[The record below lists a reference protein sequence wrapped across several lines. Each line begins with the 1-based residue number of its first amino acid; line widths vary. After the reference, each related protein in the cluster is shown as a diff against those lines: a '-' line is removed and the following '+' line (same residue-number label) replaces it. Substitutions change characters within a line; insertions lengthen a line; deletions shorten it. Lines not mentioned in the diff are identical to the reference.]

1 MRPCA
6 ARSSAAIPQ
15 SVTSLHEHVEG
26 GLVELDDIDAVFLQC
41 AGFLV
46 QQLGERE
53 SHLHLVAVVAVGDGV
68 GDGHGAGQ
76 GEFQFPPGVGARQL
90 RFHRVHPPLEA
101 DWRHHL
107 RHHRFVAVGA
117 DAHLHLVGEVDALD
131 AFQEAVHEVLAR
143 LLAVADDVDARI
155 LLLLDG
161 EQGGIALGRLE
172 RRAFEPPGR
181 PQPVGLGEPGR
192 LRQAAGNGG
201 LEHGALL
208 GLAGPCL
215 RC

>member
-1 MRPCA
+1 MVSAMVMGPGSVNFSFRLVW
-6 ARSSAAIPQ
+6 ARA
-15 SVTSLHEHVEG
+15 SL
-26 GLVELDDIDAVFLQC
+26 
-41 AGFLV
+41 
-46 QQLGERE
+46 R
-53 SHLHLVAVVAVGDGV
+53 LHG
-68 GDGHGAGQ
+68 
-76 GEFQFPPGVGARQL
+76 
-90 RFHRVHPPLEA
+90 VHPALEA
-101 DWRHHL
+101 HRRHHL

-131 AFQEAVHEVLAR
+131 ALQEAVHEVLAR
-143 LLAVADDVDARI
+143 LLAVADDVDAGV

-161 EQGGIALGRLE
+161 EQGGVALGRLE
-172 RRAFEPPGR
+172 RRAFEPPRR

-192 LRQAAGNGG
+192 LRQAAGDGG